1 MEDGLELVVGCL
13 FMIWYCSS
21 RCFASFSRSLF
32 KFGDSD
38 KEDGDGI
45 GEEEEEEE
53 EEESGEEW
61 GDDVGDKITSNSS
74 FFLINGCITE
84 DKDSDGG
91 LMSILVTGIKND
103 EKIKK
108 LKAK

>member
-53 EEESGEEW
+53 EESGEEW

-91 LMSILVTGIKND
+91 LMSILVTGIKKWRD
-103 EKIKK
+103 ETK
-108 LKAK
+108 